1 MTPLDAFRKLYEPM
15 SPSSWRRI
23 SAKSVK
29 DTMAD
34 KQDKC
39 GMVLCCIEELDGV
52 SMGCW
57 CSDDGYQYLSG
68 LFEDSGVLDDDWHDK
83 VYVDGQDDEPLE
95 LGVFL

>member
-23 SAKSVK
+23 SAKPVK

-39 GMVLCCIEELDGV
+39 GMVLCCIKELDGV
-52 SMGCW
+52 SMGYW
-57 CSDDGYQYLSG
+57 CSDDGYYRPYYRITP
-68 LFEDSGVLDDDWHDK
+68 EHTTIWHYRDDN
-83 VYVDGQDDEPLE
+83 
-95 LGVFL
+95 